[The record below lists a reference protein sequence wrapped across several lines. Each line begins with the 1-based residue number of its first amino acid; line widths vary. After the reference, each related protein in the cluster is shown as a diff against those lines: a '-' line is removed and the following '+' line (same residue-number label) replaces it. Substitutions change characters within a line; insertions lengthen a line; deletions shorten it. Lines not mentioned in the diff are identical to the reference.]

1 MKTSLISGIGGAAL
15 VLALAGWFVLRP
27 DAARTDD
34 DAGIAAPSADAVAA
48 QPPASEDLRQMQA
61 QVAALQAQV
70 AGLKGRDRGANATI
84 SPEEGRR
91 RNQEDER
98 RHAAYVAKIQSEF
111 ALEPVDARWS
121 SNATS
126 RLWNSLNQS
135 QDMRGAARDV
145 QCRSTMCRVEM
156 SDDGSGAIDK
166 HLPLWAQQFADTMP
180 RMVGQTTRNPRG
192 GAERVLYLMSP
203 EPTAPPVP
211 KG

>member
-1 MKTSLISGIGGAAL
+1 MKTSLLPGIGGAAL
-15 VLALAGWFVLRP
+15 VLLALAGWFAFRP
-27 DAARTDD
+27 DAAPA
-34 DAGIAAPSADAVAA
+34 AGESSNAAHSAAATAA
-48 QPPASEDLRQMQA
+48 QAPASDELQQMQA

-70 AGLKGRDRGANATI
+70 AGLKGRDANAPV

-98 RHAAYVAKIQSEF
+98 RHAAYVARIQSEF
-111 ALEPVDARWS
+111 ALEPVDPRWS

-135 QDMRGAARDV
+135 QDMRAAARDV

-180 RMVGQTTRNPRG
+180 RMVGQTTRNQRG